1 MFKKYSAIIKTEF
14 QRMLTYRFDYIGFR
28 LANLLEISAQLIIWT
43 VVFQSQTIVS
53 GYTYR
58 EMISYVL
65 IGWLILFLTSS
76 YGFEDNIARDIHRGT
91 LSNFLLKP
99 VSYLKYVSVLSLGR
113 VSLSLLAGV
122 IMSGILIFLFRN
134 IVLAPAG
141 IISVLLV
148 AAMVFL
154 GYFIRLFLSIL
165 IGFIAFWTINIGGPQ
180 YSLNIAV
187 KFLSGAYFP
196 MNLLPAFFVNISLA
210 FPFVYNFYFPVQ
222 IYLGKLS
229 LLDGLRGL
237 GMEILWLV
245 LLYAAIKI
253 VWRFGIKKYEG
264 VGI

>member
-1 MFKKYSAIIKTEF
+1 MRKYLAIIKTEF

-65 IGWLILFLTSS
+65 IGWLILFLTGS
-76 YGFEDNIARDIHRGT
+76 YGFEDKIARDIHRGT
-91 LSNFLLKP
+91 LSNSLLKP
-99 VSYLKYVSVLSLGR
+99 VSYLKYISVLSLGR
-113 VSLSLLAGV
+113 VSLALFSSV
-122 IMSGILIFLFRN
+122 IMCGILFFLFRN

-141 IISVLLV
+141 ISSVLLM
-148 AAMVFL
+148 AAMVVC
-154 GYFIRLFLSIL
+154 GYFIKLFLSIL
-165 IGFIAFWTINIGGPQ
+165 TGFIAFWTINIGGPY
-180 YSLNIAV
+180 YSISVLI

-196 MNLLPAFFVNISLA
+196 INLLPNLFLNISLA
-210 FPFVYNFYFPVQ
+210 FPFVYTLFFPVQ

-229 LLDGLRGL
+229 IADGLKGL
-237 GMEILWLV
+237 GTEIIWLG
-245 LLYAAIKI
+245 LLYLGIKI
-253 VWRFGIKKYEG
+253 MWKYGIKKYEG